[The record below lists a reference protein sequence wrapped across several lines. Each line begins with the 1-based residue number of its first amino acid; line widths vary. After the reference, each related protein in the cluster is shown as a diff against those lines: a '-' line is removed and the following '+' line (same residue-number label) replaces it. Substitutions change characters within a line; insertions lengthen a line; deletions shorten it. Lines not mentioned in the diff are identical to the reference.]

1 MTEAAKD
8 DDEQKVNKYIMKTN
22 QQLDLN
28 SKIMLKKAEDIEQE
42 KMKTD
47 QLNLIAED
55 KLFKEKEMIEQTKQQ
70 EQAKKQ
76 Q

>member
-1 MTEAAKD
+1 
-8 DDEQKVNKYIMKTN
+8 MKTN